1 MNILALD
8 LGTTTG
14 WCAGNRDAHING
26 IWRLMPGRFDSAS
39 MRVVKFLQALND
51 IHASMPLG
59 AVYYEEVRS
68 HRGVDAAHW
77 YGAFWSHLIKWCD
90 EHGIPH
96 EGVSVGEIKRSWTGK
111 GNAKKE
117 AMVAEAQRRGYS
129 GVTDDNE
136 ADAIAL
142 FTLKAPAVAVAAP
155 VAKQEAA

>member
-1 MNILALD
+1 LNILALD

-14 WCAGNRDAHING
+14 WCAGNREANIHG

-51 IHASMPLG
+51 IHASMPIG

-77 YGAFWSHLIKWCD
+77 YGAYWSHLIKWCD

-96 EGVSVGEIKRSWTGK
+96 EGVPVGEIKKSWTGK
-111 GNAKKE
+111 GNAPKK
-117 AMVAEAQRRGYS
+117 AMIAEAQRRGL
-129 GVTDDNE
+129 GVEDENE
-136 ADAIAL
+136 VDAIAL
-142 FTLKAPAVAVAAP
+142 FTLKAPAVAVVP
-155 VAKQEAA
+155 GVAKKEAA